1 MNVTYGVDPE
11 TDRNRTNPDVHY
23 RLYHS
28 ANGGPTVICVQDF
41 DYPDYEDERFMTG
54 QAYSSEEDANLAL
67 GTYLFRARAL
77 HDRTADDRLAHALG
91 EVDRIATE
99 LSEWIDRAPEDEIPS
114 VADRTLR
121 ALRTLQRDLIR

>member
-11 TDRNRTNPDVHY
+11 TDRNRTNPEPHW

-28 ANGGPTVICVQDF
+28 PQSGPVAIEVQNF
-41 DYPDYEDERFMTG
+41 DYPDYDANRFMTA
-54 QAYSSEEDANLAL
+54 QAYASEEDANLAL
-67 GTYLFRARAL
+67 GTYLFRARML
-77 HDRTADDRLAHALG
+77 HDRTADDRLSHALG

-99 LSEWIDRAPEDEIPS
+99 LNEALEGDGDRQYAAE
-114 VADRTLR
+114 AALR

>member
-11 TDRNRTNPDVHY
+11 TDRNRTNPEPHW
-23 RLYHS
+23 RLYH
-28 ANGGPTVICVQDF
+28 AKNGGPTAIEVQSF
-41 DYPDYEDERFMTG
+41 DYPDYDAERFMTA

-99 LSEWIDRAPEDEIPS
+99 LSEALDGDGDRQYAAEG
-114 VADRTLR
+114 ALR